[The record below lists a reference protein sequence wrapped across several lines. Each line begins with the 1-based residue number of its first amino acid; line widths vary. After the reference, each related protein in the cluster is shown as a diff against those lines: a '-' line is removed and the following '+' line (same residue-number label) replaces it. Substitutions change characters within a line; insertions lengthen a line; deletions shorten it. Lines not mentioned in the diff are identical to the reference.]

1 MKQNITLS
9 LDRELILQG
18 KVIAAQRGT
27 SLNRMLSDELA
38 RIIRKAQRYDQARK
52 KAIAN
57 LHAEF
62 HWEGTINASREELHE
77 R

>member
-1 MKQNITLS
+1 MKQNITLR

-27 SLNRMLSDELA
+27 SLNRMLSDELTG
-38 RIIRKAQRYDQARK
+38 IIRKSQRYTEAKK
-52 KAIAN
+52 KALAN
-57 LHAEF
+57 LRAEF
-62 HWEGTINASREELHE
+62 HWGGAINVSREGLHE